1 MSLALT
7 VLEPGKLSSA
17 VSRVVGAET
26 PAPAR
31 MMAARG
37 LAPLG
42 PLDLV
47 TAIYQLGFDSDEA
60 IASAARQTADKLPEA
75 AVGAALAGAVDSR
88 VIEFFALRVINKA
101 ALIERVLL
109 NAQTDDQTFIS
120 LASKLS
126 SDRQLEIIAANELRV
141 LRSPAIIETLYF
153 NRAARMSTVER
164 LLELAVRNG
173 LELAGIPQFKDI
185 AANILGTATS
195 EEEGKGELAADEG
208 AKAGALLDAAAI
220 DAIFATV
227 VDGAIDGEALG
238 ELEFGQQEER
248 ERHAED
254 IGRLPVNAKI
264 RKATLGTAF
273 ERAVLIR
280 DPIRMVAE
288 AAIRSPG
295 VSENEAARY
304 AANRN
309 LAEDIIRLIAEKREW
324 QRSYQIKVALVNN
337 PKCPLAQAMRLL
349 SHLRA
354 GDLRAVAR
362 SKNVASVLATAAKR
376 AAGGGA

>member
-1 MSLALT
+1 MGLALT
-7 VLEPGKLSSA
+7 ALEPGQLSPA
-17 VSRVVGAET
+17 VARAVGAQA

-47 TAIYQLGFDSDEA
+47 TAIYQLGFDSDPA
-60 IASAARQTADKLPEA
+60 VAAAAQQTADKLPEPA
-75 AVGAALAGAVDSR
+75 LNAALAGAADPR
-88 VIEFFALRVINKA
+88 VIDFFALRMIGRP

-109 NAQTDDQTFIS
+109 NPRTDDQTFIA
-120 LASKLS
+120 LAAKLGG
-126 SDRQLEIIAANELRV
+126 DRELEIIAGNEQRLLRC
-141 LRSPAIIETLYF
+141 PAIIETLYF

-173 LELAGIPQFKDI
+173 VELAGIPQFKDM
-185 AANILGTATS
+185 AANILGAAGPAAEADPAATS
-195 EEEGKGELAADEG
+195 PTGTSPAA
-208 AKAGALLDAAAI
+208 LDAAAI

-227 VDGAIDGEALG
+227 VDGALDGEAVG
-238 ELEFGQQEER
+238 ELEFGQQQER
-248 ERHAED
+248 EQHAD
-254 IGRLPVNAKI
+254 NLSRLPVNAKI

-288 AAIRSPG
+288 AAIKSPA
-295 VSENEAARY
+295 VSENEAARH

-309 LAEDIIRLIAEKREW
+309 LAEDIIRYIAEKRDW
-324 QRSYQIKVALVNN
+324 QRSYQIKLALVNN
-337 PKCPLAQAMRLL
+337 PKCPMAQAMRLL
-349 SHLRA
+349 THLRA

-362 SKNVASVLATAAKR
+362 SKNVPSALATAAKR

>member
-1 MSLALT
+1 
-7 VLEPGKLSSA
+7 
-17 VSRVVGAET
+17 
-26 PAPAR
+26 

-47 TAIYQLGFDSDEA
+47 TAIYQLGFDSDPA
-60 IASAARQTADKLPEA
+60 VAAAAQQTADKLPEPA
-75 AVGAALAGAVDSR
+75 LNAALAGAADPR
-88 VIEFFALRVINKA
+88 VIDFFALRMIGRP

-109 NAQTDDQTFIS
+109 NPRTDDQTFIA
-120 LASKLS
+120 LAAKLGG
-126 SDRQLEIIAANELRV
+126 DRELEIIAGNEQRLLRC
-141 LRSPAIIETLYF
+141 PAIIETLYF

-173 LELAGIPQFKDI
+173 VELAGIPQFKDM
-185 AANILGTATS
+185 AANILGAAGPAAEADPAATS
-195 EEEGKGELAADEG
+195 PTGTSPAA
-208 AKAGALLDAAAI
+208 LDAAAI

-227 VDGAIDGEALG
+227 VDGALDGEAVG
-238 ELEFGQQEER
+238 ELEFGQQQER
-248 ERHAED
+248 EQHAD
-254 IGRLPVNAKI
+254 NLSRLPVNAKI

-288 AAIRSPG
+288 AAIKSPA
-295 VSENEAARY
+295 VSENEAARH

-309 LAEDIIRLIAEKREW
+309 LAEDIIRYIAEKRDW
-324 QRSYQIKVALVNN
+324 QRSYQIKLALVNN
-337 PKCPLAQAMRLL
+337 PKCPMAQAMRLL
-349 SHLRA
+349 THLRA

-362 SKNVASVLATAAKR
+362 SKNVPSALATAAKR

>member
-1 MSLALT
+1 MGLALT
-7 VLEPGKLSSA
+7 ALEPGQLSPA
-17 VSRVVGAET
+17 VARAVGAQA

-47 TAIYQLGFDSDEA
+47 TAIYQLGFDSDPA
-60 IASAARQTADKLPEA
+60 VAAAAQQTADKLPEPA
-75 AVGAALAGAVDSR
+75 LNAALAGAADPR
-88 VIEFFALRVINKA
+88 VIDFFALRMIGRP

-109 NAQTDDQTFIS
+109 NPRTDDQTFIA
-120 LASKLS
+120 LAAKLGG
-126 SDRQLEIIAANELRV
+126 DRELEMIAGNEQRLLRC
-141 LRSPAIIETLYF
+141 PAIIETLYF

-173 LELAGIPQFKDI
+173 VELAGIPQFKDM
-185 AANILGTATS
+185 AANILGAAGPAAGADPAATS
-195 EEEGKGELAADEG
+195 PTGTSPSP
-208 AKAGALLDAAAI
+208 LDAAAI

-227 VDGAIDGEALG
+227 VDGALDGEAVG
-238 ELEFGQQEER
+238 ELEFGQQQER
-248 ERHAED
+248 EEHAD
-254 IGRLPVNAKI
+254 NLSRLPVNAKI

-288 AAIRSPG
+288 AAIKSPG
-295 VSENEAARY
+295 VSENEAARH

-309 LAEDIIRLIAEKREW
+309 LAEDIIRYIAEKRDW
-324 QRSYQIKVALVNN
+324 QRSYQIKLALVNN
-337 PKCPLAQAMRLL
+337 PKCPMAQAMRLL
-349 SHLRA
+349 THLRA

-362 SKNVASVLATAAKR
+362 SKNVPSALATAAKR

>member
-1 MSLALT
+1 MGLALT
-7 VLEPGKLSSA
+7 ALEPGQLSPA
-17 VSRVVGAET
+17 VARAVGAQA

-47 TAIYQLGFDSDEA
+47 TAIYQLGFDSDPA
-60 IASAARQTADKLPEA
+60 VAAAAQQTADKLPEPA
-75 AVGAALAGAVDSR
+75 LNAALAGAADPR
-88 VIEFFALRVINKA
+88 VIDFFALRMIGRP

-109 NAQTDDQTFIS
+109 NPRTDDQTFIA
-120 LASKLS
+120 LAAKLGG
-126 SDRQLEIIAANELRV
+126 DRELEMIAGNEQRLLRC
-141 LRSPAIIETLYF
+141 PAIIETLYF

-173 LELAGIPQFKDI
+173 VELAGIPQFKDM
-185 AANILGTATS
+185 ATNILGAAGPAAGADPAATS
-195 EEEGKGELAADEG
+195 PTGTSPSP
-208 AKAGALLDAAAI
+208 LDAAAI

-227 VDGAIDGEALG
+227 IDGALDGEAVG
-238 ELEFGQQEER
+238 ELEFGQQQER
-248 ERHAED
+248 EEHAD
-254 IGRLPVNAKI
+254 NLSRLPVNAKI

-288 AAIRSPG
+288 AAIKSPG
-295 VSENEAARY
+295 VSENEAARH

-309 LAEDIIRLIAEKREW
+309 LAEDIIRYIAEKRDW
-324 QRSYQIKVALVNN
+324 QRSYQIKLALVNN
-337 PKCPLAQAMRLL
+337 PKCPMAQAMRLL
-349 SHLRA
+349 THLRA

-362 SKNVASVLATAAKR
+362 SKNVPSALATAAKR

>member
-1 MSLALT
+1 MGLALT
-7 VLEPGKLSSA
+7 ALEPGQLSPA
-17 VSRVVGAET
+17 VARAVGAQA

-47 TAIYQLGFDSDEA
+47 TAIYQLGFDSDPA
-60 IASAARQTADKLPEA
+60 VAAAAQQTADKLPEPA
-75 AVGAALAGAVDSR
+75 LNAALAGAADPR
-88 VIEFFALRVINKA
+88 VIDFFALRMIGRP

-109 NAQTDDQTFIS
+109 NPRTDDQTFIA
-120 LASKLS
+120 LAAKLGG
-126 SDRQLEIIAANELRV
+126 DRELEMIAGNEQRLLRC
-141 LRSPAIIETLYF
+141 PAIIETLYF

-173 LELAGIPQFKDI
+173 VELAGIPQFKDM
-185 AANILGTATS
+185 AANILGAAGPAAGADQAATS
-195 EEEGKGELAADEG
+195 PTGTSPSP
-208 AKAGALLDAAAI
+208 LDAAAI

-227 VDGAIDGEALG
+227 IDGALDGEAVG
-238 ELEFGQQEER
+238 ELEFGQQQER
-248 ERHAED
+248 EEHAD
-254 IGRLPVNAKI
+254 NLSRLPVNAKI

-288 AAIRSPG
+288 AAIKSPG
-295 VSENEAARY
+295 VSENEAARH

-309 LAEDIIRLIAEKREW
+309 LAEDIIRYIAEKRDW
-324 QRSYQIKVALVNN
+324 QRSYQIKLALVNN
-337 PKCPLAQAMRLL
+337 PKCPMAQAMRLL
-349 SHLRA
+349 THLRA

-362 SKNVASVLATAAKR
+362 SKNVPSALATAAKR